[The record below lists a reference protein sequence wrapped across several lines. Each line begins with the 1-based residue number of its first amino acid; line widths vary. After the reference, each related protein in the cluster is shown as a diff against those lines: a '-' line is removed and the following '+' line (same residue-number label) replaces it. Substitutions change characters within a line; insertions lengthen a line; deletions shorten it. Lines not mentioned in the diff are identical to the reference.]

1 MDVHVRMK
9 KYECLIQTAAA
20 GMEKKGAVWN
30 HFRSSERGSM
40 ERVKAN
46 VEAKTQAS
54 KEILENI

>member
-40 ERVKAN
+40 ERVNAN
-46 VEAKTQAS
+46 VEAKT
-54 KEILENI
+54 